1 MASKKFPE
9 AESDGTAT
17 QPRLVP
23 YPRPVLKES
32 VPTPAAA
39 AAAAAVVVAASAAAA
54 AAAATGPGTEC
65 TLAAEAGGDAWH
77 ACAALSRV
85 FGSDQPSTCGKAQN
99 SFFRADSRLA
109 RLMSELFSTTT
120 LKKSR
125 MYGCATSE
133 GLAACLIAALAMA
146 AD

>member
-39 AAAAAVVVAASAAAA
+39 TAAAAVVVAASAAAA

-65 TLAAEAGGDAWH
+65 TLAAEAGGDRLRGPHCSGAAGELRH
-77 ACAALSRV
+77 AVGA
-85 FGSDQPSTCGKAQN
+85 N
-99 SFFRADSRLA
+99 DS
-109 RLMSELFSTTT
+109 EV
-120 LKKSR
+120 
-125 MYGCATSE
+125 E
-133 GLAACLIAALAMA
+133 GW
-146 AD
+146 